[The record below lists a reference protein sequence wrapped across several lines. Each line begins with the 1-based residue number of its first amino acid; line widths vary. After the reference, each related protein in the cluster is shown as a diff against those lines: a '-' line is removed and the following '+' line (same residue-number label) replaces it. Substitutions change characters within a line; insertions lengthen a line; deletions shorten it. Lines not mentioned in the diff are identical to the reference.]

1 MKNKLKLLMISSSSS
16 TGGGPSH
23 IFLLEKLIRNEFDI
37 FFAMPNNAYCKKFK
51 SSRFIEIEERK
62 LSIIDI
68 FRLIQFIRKNSIDI
82 IHAHGK
88 GAGLIARILKLFTGR
103 YLIYTFHGI
112 HISCLNNFQKLIYL
126 VYENIFGW
134 LDDKKIFV
142 SESEKKVAKNL
153 IFNAL
158 NNYKII
164 HNSVNNMTFK
174 ENIDNNVFNHSIG
187 IKNDKKNIISI
198 CRLVDQKNIFEI
210 FKIARNLP
218 QYNFIILGN
227 GYLFNKARSFLI
239 LNRIKNVYILGNKKN
254 VYKYLYSS
262 QLFLSTSL
270 YEGHP
275 ISILEAM
282 SVGLPILASNVTGN
296 IDTIENKISGYYYD
310 LGNINQ
316 ASILA
321 KEILEDQKLKQIF
334 SINSFKLQ
342 RKKFSICRMKESYI
356 DLYSEFSNRTN

>member
-37 FFAMPNNAYCKKFK
+37 FFAMPNNIYLEKFK
-51 SSRFIEIEERK
+51 SKKFIEIEERK
-62 LSIIDI
+62 ISIFDI
-68 FRLIQFIRKNSIDI
+68 FRLIKFIRRNSIDI
-82 IHAHGK
+82 FHAHGK
-88 GAGLIARILKLFTGR
+88 GAGLIGRILKIFTGR
-103 YLIYTFHGI
+103 PLIYTFHGV
-112 HISCLNNFQKLIYL
+112 HINCLNNFQKLIYL

-142 SESEKKVAKNL
+142 SESEKKVAKRL
-153 IFNAL
+153 IINVL

-164 HNSVNNMTFK
+164 NNSVTNKSFK
-174 ENIDNNVFNHSIG
+174 KNTDNKVFNNSIG
-187 IKNDKKNIISI
+187 IQNDKKNIISI
-198 CRLVDQKNIFEI
+198 CRLVEQKNIFEI
-210 FKIARNLP
+210 FKIARILP

-227 GYLFNKARSFLI
+227 GYLFNKAKDFLK
-239 LNRIKNVYILGNKKN
+239 LNRIQNVYILGNKKN
-254 VYKYLYSS
+254 VYKYLYNS

-296 IDTIENKISGYYYD
+296 IDTIENKLSGYYYK
-310 LGNINQ
+310 LGDIKK
-316 ASILA
+316 AAIMA
-321 KEILEDQKLKQIF
+321 KKILEDKKLKLSF
-334 SINSFKLQ
+334 SINSFELQ
-342 RKKFSICRMKESYI
+342 RKKFSTSKMKQYYI
-356 DLYSEFSNRTN
+356 DLYSEFNTKIN

>member
-1 MKNKLKLLMISSSSS
+1 MKEKLKLLMISASSS
-16 TGGGPSH
+16 TGGGPAH
-23 IFLLEKLIRNEFDI
+23 IFLLEKLIRNDFDI
-37 FFAMPNNAYCKKFK
+37 FFAMPHNNYFEKYK

-68 FRLIQFIRKNSIDI
+68 FRLIKFIRRNSIDI

-88 GAGLIARILKLFTGR
+88 GAGLIARILKLFTSR

-126 VYENIFGW
+126 IYENIFGW

-142 SESEKKVAKNL
+142 SDSEKQVANNL
-153 IFNAL
+153 IINVF

-164 HNSVNNMTFK
+164 NNSVTNRSFK
-174 ENIDNNVFNHSIG
+174 ENTDNEIFNYSIG
-187 IKNDKKNIISI
+187 IRNDKKNIISI

-227 GYLFNKARSFLI
+227 GYLFNKAKNFLI
-239 LNRIKNVYILGNKKN
+239 LNKIKNVYVLGNKKN
-254 VYKYLYSS
+254 VYKYLYNS

-342 RKKFSICRMKESYI
+342 RKKFSTRKMKQSYI
-356 DLYSEFSNRTN
+356 DLYSEFRTRKN